1 VDQRQPPGQGS
12 EGPIGPPRIRAS
24 GPIGPPRIR
33 ASAKRSNAANSVSCA
48 AATTPDRLGFLLH
61 RAPRAPRARAVSLS
75 RRRRRPPRRDQR
87 TRGAI
92 DDRDDRESDPGG
104 RLLPGN
110 AEPAAQAPG
119 VISTAL
125 ATPAATSPTPPIAT
139 TARTPRRS
147 RSSSPP
153 SGSLRTRVLARTPTQ
168 LTLLRLGDLGRLTS
182 HDSNVRA
189 VMKLRLTAANVF
201 PRAGNSHR
209 PATRLPGRAGS

>member
-1 VDQRQPPGQGS
+1 MPGLTAWHGLFDHGRLQAGQSVLAHGAAGS
-12 EGPIGPPRIRAS
+12 VGSMVTQLVREAGAYVIVRG
-24 GPIGPPRIR
+24 
-33 ASAKRSNAANSVSCA
+33 
-48 AATTPDRLGFLLH
+48 
-61 RAPRAPRARAVSLS
+61 APRAPRARAVSLS

-189 VMKLRLTAANVF
+189 VMKLRLTAANVS
-201 PRAGNSHR
+201 PRAGNSRR